1 MFIFAPEIFIP
12 YVYGTKN
19 RRRNRRQKMEAIY
32 GTGFCRVCHGYNSI
46 DYSFVYCLVL
56 PYSVLTEQEA
66 QIADHTAYDALIN
79 CHLLVTSMTI
89 SPMFTAT

>member
-1 MFIFAPEIFIP
+1 VEDRDLDIDLDD
-12 YVYGTKN
+12 
-19 RRRNRRQKMEAIY
+19 RNSIS
-32 GTGFCRVCHGYNSI
+32 HGYNSI